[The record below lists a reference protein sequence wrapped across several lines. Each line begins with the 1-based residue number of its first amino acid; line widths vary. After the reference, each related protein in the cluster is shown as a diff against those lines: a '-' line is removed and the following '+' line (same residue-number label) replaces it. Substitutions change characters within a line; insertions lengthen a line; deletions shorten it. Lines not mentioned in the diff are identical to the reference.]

1 MAACA
6 AAALAGCAGPA
17 STDSGIAAPEAWRF
31 AKAAPGQPAA
41 TNTLADDWWRAFGNS
56 ELDRLVAQASA
67 NNNDL
72 AAAMARVDEA
82 RASARIAGAALL
94 PTVSGFGD
102 ASHQGGLI
110 VSSTSD
116 NGTGFDLGLVAS
128 YELDFWG
135 KNRATRDAA
144 RATWRASAY
153 DRDTVALTLSADVTN
168 AWLQAVAMR
177 ERTAIAARN
186 LQSAARVLANVESR
200 YRAGAAT
207 ATELAQQRAAAAAQ
221 RRSLAALSSQ
231 ANDSLTTLAV
241 LLGEPVAQLQ
251 LNTGSLDAVQAPAID
266 AGVPSSV
273 LVQRPDLA
281 RAEALL
287 AAADANITV
296 ARAAMLP
303 SLSLS
308 ASVGVGSE
316 KIRTLFDSTVYSV
329 AAGLT
334 APIFNGG
341 ALRAGRDL
349 AVAQRRELLATYRQ
363 AIVAAFGDVER
374 ALNAVQGAD
383 AQLAA
388 SRDEVDAAQ
397 HALTLAESRYRAGA
411 ETFLT
416 VLSAQQTLFTAQDSA
431 ASLQLARLQASVGLY
446 RALGGGWRKPDG
458 DAVAGKADSGSPRPI
473 SAG

>member
-1 MAACA
+1 M
-6 AAALAGCAGPA
+6 
-17 STDSGIAAPEAWRF
+17 
-31 AKAAPGQPAA
+31 
-41 TNTLADDWWRAFGNS
+41 LADDWWRAFGNS

-72 AAAMARVDEA
+72 AAAMARVDQA

-186 LQSAARVLANVESR
+186 VQSAARVLANVESR

-207 ATELAQQRAAAAAQ
+207 ATELAQQRAALATQ

-241 LLGEPVAQLQ
+241 LLGEPVSQLQ
-251 LNTGSLDAVQAPAID
+251 VATDSLDALQTPAID

-281 RAEALL
+281 HAEALL

-349 AVAQRRELLATYRQ
+349 AVAQRRELLASYRQ

-388 SRDEVDAAQ
+388 SREEVDAAQ
-397 HALTLAESRYRAGA
+397 QALALAESRYRAGA

-416 VLSAQQTLFTAQDSA
+416 VLSAQQTLFAAQDSA
-431 ASLQLARLQASVGLY
+431 ATLRLARLQASVGLY
-446 RALGGGWRKPDG
+446 RALGGGWHKPSG
-458 DAVAGKADSGSPRPI
+458 DALAGQAGAPAPRAA